1 MSFGVKIF
9 ELKTNNFKLLIN
21 KFLIDEKR
29 DFVLYKNFILDGSII
44 LKRVMS

>member
-9 ELKTNNFKLLIN
+9 ELETNNFKLLIN

-29 DFVLYKNFILDGSII
+29 DFVL
-44 LKRVMS
+44 

>member
-29 DFVLYKNFILDGSII
+29 DFVL
-44 LKRVMS
+44 